1 MRRAELGDLRLEALE
16 VRAAAGAAMGGPE
29 QNEAERAARAAVE
42 AAPFRESSRA
52 ALMEVLHARGNVAEA
67 LRVFEDVRV
76 LLREELGTAP
86 GPALVALHERLLRE
100 EPAPAPVAA
109 APAPAV
115 SGLVERE
122 RELTALGALLGD
134 ALAGEGRTALIEGPA
149 GVGKTRLLAEVR
161 RRAESA
167 GARVLSARGSDL
179 ERDFP
184 FGVVR
189 QLLEGL
195 LADPAVAERA
205 FAGAGAPARAVFERL
220 DALGEGGSDFA
231 ALHGLY
237 WVVLNLAA
245 ERPLVLSVD
254 DLHWADRPSLRYLA
268 YLARRLEGQPVLLA
282 ATLRTGEPDTDLALV
297 GEIAGDA
304 ATGSVRPAPLSEAA
318 AAEVVRG
325 RLGADA
331 DDAFCAACHVTTGG
345 NPLLL
350 RQLLT
355 ALEAE
360 DVRPDAAHADVVRAI
375 GSRAIASAVVL
386 RLARLPDD
394 AASVARAVAVL
405 GDGAD
410 LRRVAALAGIDEER
424 TGTAAAVLSRAE
436 ILRPE
441 TPLAFVHPLVREA
454 VYRDVPAPERERH
467 HERAARVLHEA
478 GAPTDQVAGHLLSVP
493 PRGEEWIADVLHEAG
508 SAAMR
513 RGAAESAIAHLR
525 RALEEPPPAGQRPGL
540 LLELGSAE
548 ALSSAPE
555 GVAHLREA
563 YDTLT
568 DPGLRVVTA
577 NVLARGLAFAGELGP
592 ARRARRAGD
601 RRPPARASTT
611 PASSSTRCAW

>member
-1 MRRAELGDLRLEALE
+1 M
-16 VRAAAGAAMGGPE
+16 
-29 QNEAERAARAAVE
+29 
-42 AAPFRESSRA
+42 
-52 ALMEVLHARGNVAEA
+52 
-67 LRVFEDVRV
+67 
-76 LLREELGTAP
+76 
-86 GPALVALHERLLRE
+86 
-100 EPAPAPVAA
+100 
-109 APAPAV
+109 
-115 SGLVERE
+115 ERE
-122 RELTALGALLGD
+122 RELAALGALLGD
-134 ALAGEGRTALIEGPA
+134 ALAGEGRSALIEGPA

-161 RRAESA
+161 RRAEAA
-167 GARVLSARGSDL
+167 GALVLSARGSDL
-179 ERDFP
+179 EREFP

-189 QLLEGL
+189 QLLEGML
-195 LADPAVAERA
+195 QDPVAAERA

-220 DALGEGGSDFA
+220 EAPGEGGSDFA

-237 WVVLNLAA
+237 WVALNLAA

-254 DLHWADRPSLRYLA
+254 DLHWADRPSLRFLA

-297 GEIAGDA
+297 GEIAQDT

-318 AAEVVRG
+318 VGEVVRA

-331 DDAFCAACHVTTGG
+331 EDAFCAACHVTTGG

-386 RLARLPDD
+386 RLARLPDE
-394 AASVARAVAVL
+394 AAAVARAVAVL

-410 LRRVAALAGIDEER
+410 LRRVAALAGTGEDR
-424 TGTAAAVLSRAE
+424 TATAAAVLSRAE

-441 TPLAFVHPLVREA
+441 TPLAFVHPLVRDA
-454 VYRDVPAPERERH
+454 VYRDIPPGERERH
-467 HERAARVLHEA
+467 HERAARVLHDA

-540 LLELGSAE
+540 LLELGAAE

-555 GVAHLREA
+555 AVGHLQR
-563 YDTLT
+563 
-568 DPGLRVVTA
+568 GLRHAARSRLCASPRRTCWGA
-577 NVLARGLAFAGELGP
+577 GSRSRARWPRASTSRERRSTTPGGLRRRPQAARGVP
-592 ARRARRAGD
+592 ARRQVVRLGRGHGRAAPRARHPLPGPDGAG
-601 RRPPARASTT
+601 RESATG
-611 PASSSTRCAW
+611 

>member
-1 MRRAELGDLRLEALE
+1 MTAARAALAAGDAAAAFAATGEPLAIAERGLLPGLEAGWIDVRRAELGDLRLEALE

-100 EPAPAPVAA
+100 EPAPAPAAA

-122 RELTALGALLGD
+122 RELAALGALLGD

-350 RQLLT
+350 RQLRRQAAADAEGARRLEGRGDLRDGRRQARHVPQGRAGSHSHGQAAGQAPLRLRGPVGERGGRAEGAGPRALSPRPGGRQTRGSACT
-355 ALEAE
+355 A
-360 DVRPDAAHADVVRAI
+360 DSSGSTTSPDANSARC
-375 GSRAIASAVVL
+375 RTEAIAAPASGARMNSHSCSIAQPPTNSAGPMLRAGLTDVL
-386 RLARLPDD
+386 VIGMPTRWISTSTSPIGIPANATLAIR
-394 AASVARAVAVL
+394 SVADSTVKTRKKVST
-405 GDGAD
+405 
-410 LRRVAALAGIDEER
+410 I
-424 TGTAAAVLSRAE
+424 
-436 ILRPE
+436 
-441 TPLAFVHPLVREA
+441 
-454 VYRDVPAPERERH
+454 
-467 HERAARVLHEA
+467 
-478 GAPTDQVAGHLLSVP
+478 
-493 PRGEEWIADVLHEAG
+493 
-508 SAAMR
+508 
-513 RGAAESAIAHLR
+513 SAI
-525 RALEEPPPAGQRPGL
+525 
-540 LLELGSAE
+540 
-548 ALSSAPE
+548 SAPS
-555 GVAHLREA
+555 R
-563 YDTLT
+563 
-568 DPGLRVVTA
+568 
-577 NVLARGLAFAGELGP
+577 
-592 ARRARRAGD
+592 
-601 RRPPARASTT
+601 S
-611 PASSSTRCAW
+611 